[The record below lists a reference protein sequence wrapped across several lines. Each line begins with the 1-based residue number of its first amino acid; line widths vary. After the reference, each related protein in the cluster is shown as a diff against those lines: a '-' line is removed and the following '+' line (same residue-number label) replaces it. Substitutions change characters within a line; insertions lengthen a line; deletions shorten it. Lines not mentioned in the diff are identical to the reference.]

1 MIKLIHN
8 ANIVLE
14 DMILE
19 NGHLIIE
26 GDTIKKVSNDKIDYA
41 FDFNEI
47 DEIIDAKNLY
57 VIPGIIDIQ

>member
-26 GDTIKKVSNDKIDYA
+26 GDTIKKVSMIRL
-41 FDFNEI
+41 I
-47 DEIIDAKNLY
+47 THLTLMR
-57 VIPGIIDIQ
+57 

>member
-26 GDTIKKVSNDKIDYA
+26 GDTIKKVSNDRIDYA

-47 DEIIDAKNLY
+47 DEIIDAKTY
-57 VIPGIIDIQ
+57 M